1 MDFKK
6 YTNMNREAWNEAM
19 PYHKRGREV
28 SLEEA
33 FKDPNYN
40 VLDPIEKEILL
51 RIGLE
56 GKDVVHLCCNNG
68 IELISIIRLG
78 ANLGVGYDISDE
90 AIKEAKVLSKVAGVN
105 CKFIQSDVYDLDPKN
120 TGTFDLLYISVGALS
135 WLPDIPRFFE
145 IAASMLK
152 PNGLIFIY
160 EMHPFTDILGCEG
173 EDGYQKEYP
182 LNPLYSY
189 FKEDPWI
196 DTDGI
201 DYIGGTVYKSKPI
214 AEFSH
219 TISSI
224 LNSLIKAGIEICEFN
239 EYSHDISTGFK
250 DIEKDKIV
258 PLSYILIGKK
268 K

>member
-1 MDFKK
+1 
-6 YTNMNREAWNEAM
+6 MNREAWNEAM
-19 PYHKRGREV
+19 PYHKRGRKIN
-28 SLEEA
+28 LEEA

-40 VLDPIEKEILL
+40 VLDLFEKEKLL
-51 RIGLE
+51 EIGLE
-56 GKDVVHLCCNNG
+56 GKEVVHLCCNNG

-78 ANLGVGYDISDE
+78 ANRGVGYDISDE
-90 AIKEAKVLSKVAGVN
+90 AIKEANLFSKIAGAN
-105 CKFIQSDVYDLDPKN
+105 CKFMQSDVYDLESKN

-135 WLPDIPRFFE
+135 WLPDMSRFFE
-145 IAASMLK
+145 IAVSMLK
-152 PNGLIFIY
+152 PDGLLFIY
-160 EMHPFTDILGCEG
+160 EMHPFTNILGCEG
-173 EDGYQKEYP
+173 EDGYQKENP

-201 DYIGGTVYKSKPI
+201 DYIGGIIYESKPM
-214 AEFSH
+214 ADFSH
-219 TISSI
+219 TLSSI
-224 LNSLIKAGIEICEFN
+224 LNGLIKAGIEISEFN

-250 DIEKDKIV
+250 DIESDKMV

>member
-6 YTNMNREAWNEAM
+6 FTNMNREAWNEAM
-19 PYHKRGREV
+19 PYHTRGRKIN
-28 SLEEA
+28 LEEA
-33 FKDPNYN
+33 FKNPEFN
-40 VLDPIEKEILL
+40 VLDSIEKEKLL
-51 RIGLE
+51 QIGLE
-56 GKDVVHLCCNNG
+56 GKEVVHLCCNNG

-78 ANLGVGYDISDE
+78 AKRGVGFDISDE
-90 AIKEAKVLSKVAGVN
+90 AIKEANLFSKIAGVN
-105 CKFIQSDVYDLDPKN
+105 CTFKQSDVYDLDSIT

-173 EDGYQKEYP
+173 EEGFQKEHP

-196 DTDGI
+196 DNDGI
-201 DYIGGTVYKSKPI
+201 DYIGGTVYESKPM

-219 TISSI
+219 TVSSI
-224 LNSLIKAGIEICEFN
+224 LNSIIKAGIEICEFN
-239 EYSHDISTGFK
+239 EYSHDISSGFK
-250 DIEKDKIV
+250 DIESDKMV
-258 PLSYILIGKK
+258 PLCYTLIGKK